1 MHIYHILKKADRTE
15 KIQLPYEADS
25 LASQGFIH
33 CCTAEQIPYVI
44 ENWFKGEHDL
54 VIMEI
59 TPQLVTSKVVF
70 ENLEGGKEL
79 FPHIY
84 GPINPDAI
92 IKTQPFHEFI
102 KSIPSNRQPIPVD
115 QFVARSHFIFD
126 QGWFLLVSGDFNK
139 NHFNCM
145 TISWGLLGTMW
156 SLPVAMV
163 AVRYSR
169 HTYKFMD
176 ESNSFTLNAFA
187 PQYMEVLNELG
198 SQSGRDID
206 KMKYPRISPMAS
218 QSVLSPSYREA
229 ELVLECKK
237 VYWEDMNPA
246 HFLDDRIRGKYPN
259 PDYHRFFIGE
269 VTGLFGIEKYC
280 R

>member
-1 MHIYHILKKADRTE
+1 MHIYHVLKKTDWVENIPA
-15 KIQLPYEADS
+15 PYAADS
-25 LASQGFIH
+25 LESQGFIH
-33 CCTAEQIPYVI
+33 CCTEEQIPHVI
-44 ENWFKGEHDL
+44 KHWFKGEYDL
-54 VIMEI
+54 VILEI
-59 TPQLVTSKVVF
+59 DPQLLRSKVVY

-84 GPINPDAI
+84 GPINREAI
-92 IKTQPFHEFI
+92 IKTQALQDFYKPVS
-102 KSIPSNRQPIPVD
+102 SIRQAIPIS

-126 QGWFLLVSGDFNK
+126 QGWFLLASGDFNK
-139 NHFNCM
+139 KQFNCM

-169 HTYKFMD
+169 HTFKFMN

-187 PQYMEVLNELG
+187 DRYLKALNELG
-198 SQSGRDID
+198 SRSGRELD
-206 KMKYPRISPMAS
+206 KVNYPQITPMAA
-218 QSVLSPSYREA
+218 QTVLSPSYREA

-237 VYWEDMNPA
+237 IYWEDMNPA
-246 HFLDDRIRGKYPN
+246 HFLDERIRGKYPK

-269 VTGLFGIEKYC
+269 VVDIFGIKKYC
-280 R
+280 L